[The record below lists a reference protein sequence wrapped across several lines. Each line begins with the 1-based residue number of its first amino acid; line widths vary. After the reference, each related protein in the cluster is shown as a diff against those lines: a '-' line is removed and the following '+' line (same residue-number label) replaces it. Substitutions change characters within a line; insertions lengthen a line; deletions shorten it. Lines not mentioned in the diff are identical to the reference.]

1 MKAKNGVCQ
10 TLLLAGMGLMIPCY
24 LFTAGNVAL
33 SPWPLYERNR
43 LALCLLTPLC
53 LLLLLGLGR
62 AARAK
67 AFEKHGR
74 AVLIGF
80 AAFYFVVQ
88 LAMAAALRFTPVT
101 DLEQCVTAARH
112 LAQTGAFGDSER
124 SLIYF
129 GRYPHNMG
137 LVYLLAGI
145 FKAAGALGA
154 DELLAAA
161 LVSGLLF
168 ALGLVSAAR
177 LCGLLGG
184 AQAQT
189 RALLLFAACLPFLYC
204 TSELYTDAFSVGFA
218 SMVIFCFLK
227 AKAAESR
234 RARALW
240 ALLFAVCAFLGA
252 QIRFP
257 TIIAAI
263 ACLIAALFEK
273 RVKLTAILALPLA
286 LVFAVGGSM
295 VNAANEQNLG
305 AENIAKNKLPK
316 LHYIAMG
323 LPVQSDEG
331 YGQYGYGGWLIFSTS
346 FDDPQERDAALK
358 QEVINRVY
366 TLLRHPNQLL
376 STLSRKNLSTFG
388 SGTFSLNEIFEADA
402 HEPDNA
408 VKQVVFGGGRWNRA
422 YAHLATAMFLAQML
436 LACMACVQ
444 AIRRRET
451 KAAPLFL
458 TLLGAFLFLS
468 IWETRARYFFQF
480 MMILICV
487 GAMFDG
493 PKFGR
498 DGV

>member
-10 TLLLAGMGLMIPCY
+10 MLLLAGMGLMIPCY

-161 LVSGLLF
+161 LVCGLLF

-422 YAHLATAMFLAQML
+422 YTHLATAMFLAQML

-480 MMILICV
+480 MMILICA

-493 PKFGR
+493 RKFGR

>member
-161 LVSGLLF
+161 LVCGLLF

>member
-1 MKAKNGVCQ
+1 MKVKNGVCQ

-161 LVSGLLF
+161 LVCGLLF

-218 SMVIFCFLK
+218 SMVLFCFLK

-295 VNAANEQNLG
+295 VNAVNEQNLG

-422 YAHLATAMFLAQML
+422 YTHLATAMFLAQML

-480 MMILICV
+480 MMILICA

-493 PKFGR
+493 RKFGR